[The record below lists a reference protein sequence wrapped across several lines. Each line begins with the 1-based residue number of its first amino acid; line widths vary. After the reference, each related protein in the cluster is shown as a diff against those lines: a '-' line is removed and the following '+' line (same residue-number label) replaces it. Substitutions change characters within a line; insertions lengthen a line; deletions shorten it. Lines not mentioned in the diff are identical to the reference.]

1 MSGSLDQQVKPGHL
15 LSLRSLYCG
24 EDTAKPA
31 RGGRAAAAVQP
42 RSSHTI
48 ARCAL
53 SLPEVRA
60 LSPRCA
66 LSFGG
71 VRSLRPRGAL
81 SPRPR
86 GALSP
91 RTGVRSLPARG
102 CAPSPRGGALS
113 LSEARS
119 LLLSPQCALSLP
131 PPQFSGSLIC
141 WVTRP
146 IKVKVTCARSGQAN
160 HHTDHALSTRH
171 PRTPGPITA
180 DFL

>member
-1 MSGSLDQQVKPGHL
+1 MWRRHSKTGAWWACGS
-15 LSLRSLYCG
+15 R
-24 EDTAKPA
+24 
-31 RGGRAAAAVQP
+31 RAAAQQP
-42 RSSHTI
+42 HHR
-48 ARCAL
+48 
-53 SLPEVRA
+53 EVCA
-60 LSPRCA
+60 LSPRGARSLPAGCA
-66 LSFGG
+66 LS
-71 VRSLRPRGAL
+71 VRGAL
-81 SPRPR
+81 S
-86 GALSP
+86 S

-113 LSEARS
+113 PREGVHPRGGALSLLLSPLSPLSLALSEARS
-119 LLLSPQCALSLP
+119 LLLSPQCALSCSLRSALSP
-131 PPQFSGSLIC
+131 SPPQFSGSFIC